1 MKRKYSVKQKVALGM
16 ILVSCLLY
24 ILLPFSM
31 CLPFSA
37 CIIAAISAVMW
48 GSSEIMFYVSE
59 AILGKIAMD
68 ALKQRIVHRLKR
80 K

>member
-1 MKRKYSVKQKVALGM
+1 MKRKYSGKQMMAIGM

-37 CIIAAISAVMW
+37 CIIAAISAAMW
-48 GSSEIMFYVSE
+48 GSSEILFYVGG
-59 AILGKIAMD
+59 AILGKTAMD